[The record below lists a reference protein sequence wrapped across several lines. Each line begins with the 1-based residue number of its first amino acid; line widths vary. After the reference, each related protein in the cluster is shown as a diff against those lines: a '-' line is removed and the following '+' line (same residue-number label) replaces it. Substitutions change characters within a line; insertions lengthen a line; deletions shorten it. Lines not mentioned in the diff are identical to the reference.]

1 MLEILPEAE
10 EKEEFPGFSFPLNL
24 QSLAN
29 AANGLYLVGHKLPRK
44 FRTINYR
51 ERCEVNLGINR

>member
-1 MLEILPEAE
+1 MEMTQPMLEILPEAK
-10 EKEEFPGFSFPLNL
+10 EKEEFLGFSFPLNL

-44 FRTINYR
+44 FIFYQLQRKM
-51 ERCEVNLGINR
+51 